1 MKIREPSPFYLPH
14 YQLQQV
20 IATMK
25 DNYKNVRI
33 CPFMDPKGSGAMGDR
48 LHSDRYSPIS
58 SDLYYNDNLP
68 QYCDLKLDP
77 DILR

>member
-1 MKIREPSPFYLPH
+1 
-14 YQLQQV
+14 
-20 IATMK
+20 
-25 DNYKNVRI
+25 
-33 CPFMDPKGSGAMGDR
+33 MDPKGSGAMGDR
-48 LHSDRYSPIS
+48 LQSDRYSPIS